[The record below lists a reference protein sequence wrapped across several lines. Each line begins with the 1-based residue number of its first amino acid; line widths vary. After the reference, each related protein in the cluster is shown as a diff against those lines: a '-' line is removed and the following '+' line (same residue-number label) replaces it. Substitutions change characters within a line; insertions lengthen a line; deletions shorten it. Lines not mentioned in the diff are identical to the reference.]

1 VILLCLLKKKK
12 KIKFRMS
19 YVYDVDTPPS
29 FTVPKNLYGPVCFRF
44 KKNKKFLVFL
54 KMNFLEIYSKIV
66 EIILNSFG
74 IS

>member
-1 VILLCLLKKKK
+1 
-12 KIKFRMS
+12 MS
-19 YVYDVDTPPS
+19 YVYDVDTLPS
-29 FTVPKNLYGPVCFRF
+29 FTVLKNLYGPVCFRF
-44 KKNKKFLVFL
+44 KKNKIFLVFL